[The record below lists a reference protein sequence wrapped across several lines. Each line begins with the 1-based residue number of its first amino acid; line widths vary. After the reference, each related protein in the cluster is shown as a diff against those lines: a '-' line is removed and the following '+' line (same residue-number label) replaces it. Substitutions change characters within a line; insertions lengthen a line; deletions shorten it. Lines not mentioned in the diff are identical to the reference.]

1 MFVVVGTWRMDVR
14 HETQQREGL
23 TRIAA
28 AVSQLPGIVRGY
40 WTSSDDAS
48 ESYTS
53 SSSRIGQLPSS
64 SLLKFEVMPTIKTWR
79 ACAISTSS
87 STRSLRRPR
96 GPFSPKAIG

>member
-48 ESYTS
+48 ESYTF
-53 SSSRIGQLPSS
+53 IV
-64 SLLKFEVMPTIKTWR
+64 FEDR
-79 ACAISTSS
+79 ATAELFAAEVRGNADNQNLAGVRNLDLVIHEITAETS
-87 STRSLRRPR
+87 
-96 GPFSPKAIG
+96 GPVLA